1 MQLSSYEKLGE
12 WRTRQTVNHGFTG
25 ASAKSLTSDFER
37 ASTVRVLYN
46 EL

>member
-12 WRTRQTVNHGFTG
+12 WRTSGI

-37 ASTVRVLYN
+37 ASTVRVLKKTQGIPCC
-46 EL
+46 